1 MFNECAPWIILASLY
16 TKVTAFT
23 APTFPKNFDATNTKG
38 GVDKSN
44 GSKII
49 DFMNLA
55 KMFVSSKLLFE
66 LA

>member
-38 GVDKSN
+38 VDKSN
-44 GSKII
+44 SSKII

-55 KMFVSSKLLFE
+55 KMFVSSKLLVE